1 MENVKIAELIRNGET
16 VLGMEFGSTRIK
28 AVLIDAAGNPLA
40 SGSHGWENRL
50 ENQIWTYSL
59 TDIKEGLQDCYAK
72 LKQDVQEK
80 YGETLK
86 RVAAMGFSGM
96 MHGYMAFDAQDQL
109 LVPFRTWRNTMTE
122 QAAKELSET
131 FSFNIPQR
139 WSVAHLYQAILNGE
153 SHVSQISLVTTLA
166 GYIHWQLTGEKVVGV
181 GEAAGMF
188 PIDSNTNDYDAAM
201 AAKFDTLLLEK
212 GLNYHLTD
220 IFPKVLAAG
229 EKAGVLSE
237 TGAKLLDP
245 AGDLE
250 AGILLCPPEGDA
262 GTGMTATNSVA
273 VRTGNVSAG
282 TSVFAM
288 IVLEQALS
296 KYYEEI
302 DMVTTPDGKPVAMVH
317 CNNCTSDL
325 NAWVGLFG
333 EALEAF
339 GVKPDMDTLYGTLYR
354 KALEGDA
361 DCGGLLAYNYF
372 SGESITGFEEGRPLF
387 VRRPDSKFNLA
398 NFMRVH
404 LLTSLGALKAGMD
417 ILVKEEKVQIDK
429 MLGHGGF
436 FLTKGVGQRVM
447 AAAMQTPV
455 FVMET
460 AGEGGAWGIAL
471 LAAYMI
477 GKAEGQTLPDYL
489 NTVIFH
495 GEEGSVMQPD
505 AADVE
510 GFETFMKDYKAGLA
524 IERAAVEQL
533 R

>member
-1 MENVKIAELIRNGET
+1 M
-16 VLGMEFGSTRIK
+16 
-28 AVLIDAAGNPLA
+28 
-40 SGSHGWENRL
+40 
-50 ENQIWTYSL
+50 
-59 TDIKEGLQDCYAK
+59 QDCYAG
-72 LKQDVQEK
+72 LKQDVKEK
-80 YGETLK
+80 YGETLTQL
-86 RVAAMGFSGM
+86 AAMGFSGM
-96 MHGYMAFDAQDQL
+96 MHGYMAFDKDNEL

-122 QAAKELSET
+122 DAAKELSELL
-131 FSFNIPQR
+131 SFNIPQR
-139 WSVAHLYQAILNGE
+139 WSVAHLYQAILNKE
-153 SHVSQISLVTTLA
+153 PHVAEIQYVTTLA
-166 GYIHWQLTGEKVVGV
+166 GYIHWMLTGEKVVGV
-181 GEAAGMF
+181 GEASGMF
-188 PIDSNTNDYDAAM
+188 PIDSTQNDYDQSM
-201 AAKFDTLLLEK
+201 VDKFDALLQEQGVALKLRE
-212 GLNYHLTD
+212 
-220 IFPKVLAAG
+220 IFPEVLVAG
-229 EKAGVLSE
+229 EQAGILTE
-237 TGAKLLDP
+237 TGAAWLDP
-245 AGDLE
+245 SGDLE
-250 AGILLCPPEGDA
+250 AGIPLCPPEGDA

-333 EALEAF
+333 EAMEAF
-339 GVKPDMDTLYGTLYR
+339 GVKPDMDTLYGTLYP

-387 VRRPDSKFNLA
+387 VRRPDSKFSLA

-404 LLTSLGALKAGMD
+404 LMTSLGALKVGMD
-417 ILVKEEKVQIDK
+417 ILVKEEQVQIDK
-429 MLGHGGF
+429 MLGHGGL
-436 FLTKGVGQRVM
+436 FLTKGVGQRIM

-460 AGEGGAWGIAL
+460 AGEGGAWGIAI
-471 LAAYMI
+471 LASYMQQ
-477 GKAEGQTLPDYL
+477 KAEGETLPEYL
-489 NTVIFH
+489 NAKVFH
-495 GEEGSVMQPD
+495 GEEGSVIQPD

-510 GFETFMKDYKAGLA
+510 GFEQFMTDYKKGLA

>member
-28 AVLIDAAGNPLA
+28 AVLIDAEGNPLA

-153 SHVSQISLVTTLA
+153 SHVSQISFVTTLA